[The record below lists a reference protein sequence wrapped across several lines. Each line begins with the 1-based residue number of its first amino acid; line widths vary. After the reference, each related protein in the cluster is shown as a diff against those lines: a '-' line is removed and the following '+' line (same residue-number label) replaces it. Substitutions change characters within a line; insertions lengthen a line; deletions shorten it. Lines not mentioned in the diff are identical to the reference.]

1 MRFIPLR
8 IVAKDMTISHHADCL
23 IVGAGIA
30 GLVAARTLQNRG
42 VRALVLDKGR
52 GVGGRLATRNFE
64 GGRFDYGAQ
73 FFTAR
78 NPAFRGLV
86 EEWMA
91 AGVVAPWSEGFF
103 LPDGRFKDTG
113 EVHYRGVG
121 GMRTIAT
128 HLALNLDVRS
138 WVSMRAMH

>member
-52 GVGGRLATRNFE
+52 GVGGRLATETSRE
-64 GGRFDYGAQ
+64 GAST
-73 FFTAR
+73 TA
-78 NPAFRGLV
+78 PSSS
-86 EEWMA
+86 
-91 AGVVAPWSEGFF
+91 P
-103 LPDGRFKDTG
+103 
-113 EVHYRGVG
+113 
-121 GMRTIAT
+121 
-128 HLALNLDVRS
+128 
-138 WVSMRAMH
+138 RAIQHFAV